1 MITRTF
7 TTLDGVERIAEFSDC
22 LRYRYSLLIRWDK
35 TLPVQMLIGL
45 NPSKA
50 DERRNDPTVLRGIDY
65 CHRWNKG
72 GLLMANAFAFRATDP
87 REMLRAADPIG
98 DDNTAEYLEYLA
110 VNVASGTPIACW
122 GTKAAHM
129 NRGRILKAVLGRL
142 DCLRMTKE
150 GYPQHPLYLPAA
162 LTPIPFNYSRG
173 E

>member
-7 TTLDGVERIAEFSDC
+7 TTPDGVERIAEFSDC
-22 LRYRYSLLIRWDK
+22 LNYRISLLIRWDR

-87 REMLRAADPIG
+87 RIQSVMTIRQNIWSISRSMWPAEPPSPVGARKLR
-98 DDNTAEYLEYLA
+98 T
-110 VNVASGTPIACW
+110 
-122 GTKAAHM
+122 
-129 NRGRILKAVLGRL
+129 
-142 DCLRMTKE
+142 
-150 GYPQHPLYLPAA
+150 
-162 LTPIPFNYSRG
+162 
-173 E
+173 